1 MADWLTVRTGDG
13 RDLEVLRS
21 GPADGF
27 PLVMHGGTP
36 SAADEIPQVA
46 CALTDRGWQLV
57 TYSRPGYA
65 GSTAQPDRTVADA
78 AADVVAVLVHLGL
91 DRFVT
96 LGWSG
101 GGPHALACA
110 ALLPGRCAAAATL
123 AGVAPYDADGL
134 DFLDGMGPEN
144 HEEFGAAL
152 ESVDALTT
160 YLEREAPGLASVS
173 GDQVATTLGGLV
185 SDVDKAALTGEF
197 ADSLAGSFRHAVSA
211 GIAGWRDDDLAFVKD
226 WGFDLS
232 AITTPVS
239 IWQGGQDR
247 MVPYAHGKW
256 LAAHIPD
263 ARVHLYADEGH
274 LSLVAQMSR
283 IIDDLEERKAA

>member
-13 RDLEVLRS
+13 HDLEVLRS

-36 SAADEIPQVA
+36 SAAYEIPQVA
-46 CALTDRGWQLV
+46 RAVTDRGWQLV

-65 GSTAQPDRTVADA
+65 GSTVQPGRTVADA

-123 AGVAPYDADGL
+123 AGVAPYGAEGL
-134 DFLDGMGPEN
+134 DCL
-144 HEEFGAAL
+144 EEGA
-152 ESVDALTT
+152 
-160 YLEREAPGLASVS
+160 
-173 GDQVATTLGGLV
+173 
-185 SDVDKAALTGEF
+185 GEPR
-197 ADSLAGSFRHAVSA
+197 GVRC
-211 GIAGWRDDDLAFVKD
+211 R
-226 WGFDLS
+226 
-232 AITTPVS
+232 
-239 IWQGGQDR
+239 
-247 MVPYAHGKW
+247 
-256 LAAHIPD
+256 
-263 ARVHLYADEGH
+263 ARVGGRAHHVPGARSARTGQRDRRPGGH
-274 LSLVAQMSR
+274 HARWAGVR
-283 IIDDLEERKAA
+283 C